1 MKEYETADF
10 FKKEK
15 YKLMIAIKIGRL
27 LFCLLLKCLQNLR
40 YFALLNSVTN

>member
-27 LFCLLLKCLQNLR
+27 LFCLLLKCLQKSS
-40 YFALLNSVTN
+40 LLCTFELGN